1 VQLRQILTAWL
12 DIKEQLASQA
22 SYPNPTIIGG
32 TQASE
37 FLACPS
43 TGSHFIAHQMC
54 ELGGAEGREGVGT
67 PLPEL
72 MQDEMPVVCFGR
84 WCRHMPLA
92 VPTPLRSIRLHLAG
106 APLPL

>member
-1 VQLRQILTAWL
+1 MQLRQILTAWL

-22 SYPNPTIIGG
+22 SYSNPTIIGG

-37 FLACPS
+37 FLACSS

-72 MQDEMPVVCFGR
+72 MQDEMPVVCVGR
-84 WCRHMPLA
+84 WCRHMLLA
-92 VPTPLRSIRLHLAG
+92 VPAHLRNIRLHLAG